1 MRRFPSASS
10 RSTMVVSPS
19 SLPPAALSPVATTRE
34 TQPHSSSSNDNPT
47 SKMMAGLLI
56 GTASGHVVRRTS
68 SYRTVL
74 LAKAHAEHQSV
85 AQKEEKSTTR
95 RHASSHSV
103 GMSVRVRPTTQRNA
117 EWGGMATTVGPLSPG
132 AMCPAPPRYQSLP
145 ARYRQQHAAHLQQ
158 PAKDVIFAKKSDL
171 RRVTSLTAMPH
182 YENSRTDN
190 SQEEEEARSQTH
202 HLSNGWEA
210 PSTTTAT
217 TTTTGRAPLH
227 EYLSKKGMGGSR
239 LANLATASRVKMLS
253 HTSGISATAAAAATT
268 GVRKGG
274 EGGGAQESLQ
284 KLLSRGYT
292 TNNGGLRASR
302 HTASAFSLA
311 SASLASSTASSAGDS
326 VAATYS
332 PRRSPPPP
340 PPPPKV
346 VVETPEPRAETTKQE
361 QPAAQPTTSSP
372 GDTEPDIR
380 RAMGMLLKHR
390 GGPGFGSGRLRGEE
404 ADEFEELMGDVAARL
419 QSEVAQTTTT
429 TTSSEA
435 TTGTDLTMTPP
446 PAVMQSPPAVVAAPQ
461 TAVLPTMYAT
471 TPYPQQGQAPN
482 LSDPKV
488 FSSITCV
495 EGAIQMIKNSPP
507 ELQAGML
514 VTLRAAMM
522 SAVNSLTETIEGTS
536 SAVNPVSFTTATPTT
551 TVAATT
557 IEAPAVQTPPPVVQ
571 TPPPVAETP
580 VVAQS
585 EETEESSDV
594 VKIDKNTPFLR
605 EVHSSLQAAAGRERY
620 GLGRLGP
627 EQVGKMGQ

>member
-1 MRRFPSASS
+1 
-10 RSTMVVSPS
+10 MVVSPS

-190 SQEEEEARSQTH
+190 SQEEEEEARSQTH

-346 VVETPEPRAETTKQE
+346 VLGTTTMRHTAC
-361 QPAAQPTTSSP
+361 PAAALAPRDHHLRATTTLTKASNQPLLGRKVTSSHQLLNRGTYVPSRSSPVPTSSSSSTHNATFGSSSSRSRGPSPAPSLSPQPPPTTGRRTASCISLARIPSRNKVNKNNSANPAAAEQQSKPHRLLSSRYLRSSCQ
-372 GDTEPDIR
+372 DLFSKKNRNSR
-380 RAMGMLLKHR
+380 RNMSSATAQPS
-390 GGPGFGSGRLRGEE
+390 GGAKNATWFEQGERIASNKEFRIVYHKDRQKGSKKNIQSMEDYFESMQQMAENSTQATSILSS
-404 ADEFEELMGDVAARL
+404 DEFSREIIEDEFRIVKEGSFGDMSQRQHSQPRMV
-419 QSEVAQTTTT
+419 
-429 TTSSEA
+429 
-435 TTGTDLTMTPP
+435 DTPP
-446 PAVMQSPPAVVAAPQ
+446 YDQ
-461 TAVLPTMYAT
+461 
-471 TPYPQQGQAPN
+471 
-482 LSDPKV
+482 
-488 FSSITCV
+488 
-495 EGAIQMIKNSPP
+495 
-507 ELQAGML
+507 
-514 VTLRAAMM
+514 
-522 SAVNSLTETIEGTS
+522 
-536 SAVNPVSFTTATPTT
+536 
-551 TVAATT
+551 
-557 IEAPAVQTPPPVVQ
+557 
-571 TPPPVAETP
+571 
-580 VVAQS
+580 
-585 EETEESSDV
+585 
-594 VKIDKNTPFLR
+594 
-605 EVHSSLQAAAGRERY
+605 
-620 GLGRLGP
+620 
-627 EQVGKMGQ
+627 